1 MEKTVSLFTR
11 SMHDFRKTR
20 CLAVTALLIAM
31 NISLDLLGLS
41 VKIPPNLR
49 IGFGFLCN
57 ASIGMLFGPAVG
69 CSAVSAPMYWA
80 ILPEICLWV
89 PISRDIP

>member
-41 VKIPPNLR
+41 VR
-49 IGFGFLCN
+49 C
-57 ASIGMLFGPAVG
+57 V
-69 CSAVSAPMYWA
+69 
-80 ILPEICLWV
+80 
-89 PISRDIP
+89 